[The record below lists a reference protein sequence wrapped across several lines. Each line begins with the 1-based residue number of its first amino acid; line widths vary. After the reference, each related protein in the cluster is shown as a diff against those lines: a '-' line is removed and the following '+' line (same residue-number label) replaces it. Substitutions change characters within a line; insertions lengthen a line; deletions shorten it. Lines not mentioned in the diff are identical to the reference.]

1 MDALRAMFEF
11 IGDGANWTG
20 TQGIPNRLIEHL
32 WLSVTSTA
40 SAAVLAIALGL
51 YIGHTRRFEFVTITI
66 ANLGRALPSFAILAI
81 AFPFALRFGIS
92 FEFWPTFAALFLL
105 AIPPILINTYTGVRE
120 IDRDAIEAGKG
131 MGMDGGQ
138 ILRQIEIPLAA
149 PLIVSGIRTSAVQVV
164 ATATLAAFVAGGG
177 LGRFIVDGFARQDD
191 GLILTGAVL
200 VALLAI
206 LTEVGMAIL
215 ERVVS
220 PKKASQPS
228 APRAYQEMGE
238 MPTSGAGVG

>member
-1 MDALRAMFEF
+1 MDAIRAMLEF
-11 IGDGANWTG
+11 MGDGANWGG
-20 TQGIPNRLIEHL
+20 TQGIANRLVEHL
-32 WLSVTSTA
+32 WLSLTSTA
-40 SAAVLAIALGL
+40 AAAILAIALGL
-51 YIGHTRRFEFVTITI
+51 YIGHTRRFEFATITI

-92 FEFWPTFAALFLL
+92 FEFWPTFVALFLL

-131 MGMDGGQ
+131 MGMDGRQ

-149 PLIVSGIRTSAVQVV
+149 PLIVSGIRTSAVQVI

-200 VALLAI
+200 VAVLAMV
-206 LTEVGMAIL
+206 TEIGMALL
-215 ERVVS
+215 ERAVS
-220 PKKASQPS
+220 PKTGKRAGQP
-228 APRAYQEMGE
+228 
-238 MPTSGAGVG
+238 GVGGRARPVKPGGAEA